1 MANGGEEVNS
11 KSQSGNSPWNSVAA
25 LAGQFRKKAIT
36 LAGSVKDKTIEQ
48 LQQPVLNARRKEALE
63 FFTNNKD
70 ALVSKP
76 TILGYEPELSEQQQR
91 IVEEFKKKSEGLWS
105 SKFAEELCKASQ
117 PSYNI
122 GGLRG
127 TYYGNAWRFIK
138 KYDMPVSIVLENEAF
153 YNAMVAS
160 LERIGDGK
168 LSEIYQTMSQTKEGA
183 EKFQKDFINNK
194 RYIYDL
200 DSEMNAIIR
209 NEPYDKEKISDLK
222 VLKQSGVCMLEGQD
236 WSRYIDERN
245 ITRVSAGTEFLIQ
258 NNLFDGK
265 EYGKVIADMLRNP
278 RSTGESGFNIMSIAS
293 KAHIVP
299 EGESTDIRYWSQAL
313 VESGENKLEVLLRGN
328 FQKQLEKLNFSDE
341 PVMRLFSRIHMED
354 DYRVAVIEVESWVQ
368 SPEFQE
374 ALKQTAIQETIMGE
388 IEHQMK
394 NETMHSE
401 RPPAP
406 FLMLASDRDI
416 LEDMRRRE
424 SFDNYPESISKNDT
438 IRKASKNDF
447 TEKDRLELY
456 SGHEYS
462 DFFDNQGEPNNY
474 WYHRVARDPSTSPP
488 HSILS
493 EHEKKRISLFEK
505 MQNKALA
512 FINQGSEAM
521 STSFYNNVQ
530 LRYWQFFDESGNLKP
545 EFYQYA
551 LRQGD
556 YNFLA
561 TQDKEETGF
570 DDATNGFLQT
580 YDVVSS
586 SGIVKET
593 RTQEERR
600 EIISKYF
607 DVSGPKPEFWQTSF
621 DTGDIAFLI
630 KQDEDTRNKMGLDDV
645 SGNLLTA
652 YINAKNP
659 KKEKSFNDFI
669 MDASELSK
677 EQRRQQGISE
687 ASDALLD
694 SILNLSEES
703 TVLYS
708 DRSNNIVSLFDKASG
723 LPKPE
728 FWQLCLEAGDFSLL
742 AKQDRNFRA
751 RVIGFDETINTFLDQ
766 YKKIEGSRILEK
778 AKTDDRVREAID
790 RYFTP
795 NGPKP
800 EFWQDSLTVKNFSL
814 LARQDEETR
823 KSMGFDGATMAFL
836 DGYAG
841 RVFTSERRII
851 DESNVIQALTWFINK
866 DAGDWHDSSEDDLL
880 IREAFR
886 SNSAKD
892 LSLVKLRSLYERY
905 LKNSNNMQFPP
916 ALRAM
921 ADYMHS
927 KGGAGPLTQ
936 IEAFLDYAGALGNSM
951 QEAKKDDD
959 WRNEL
964 ITNVATIEG
973 MMQKYRWDNQEKS
986 NFYATSAEI
995 INASPELFQEFTQ
1008 LFVNNLSKEEFK
1020 AFTGEIY
1027 PLYRAKLAL
1036 LREYEDHSN
1045 GIGEGYTTIKY
1056 NPSDIDNLKNQLHT
1070 ALLPFNCK
1078 EVSIEKRRKGIERV
1092 KENLFGEI
1100 SELFKTK
1107 FSIRPE
1113 AIPSELSKADARVV
1127 GDMTLYLGSLA
1138 GPNQQK
1144 KDILGFYLALQLDKD
1159 KTAWEKLRSG
1169 DDVLPSNYLDIASG
1183 FNVGQAIELSR
1194 RNNPITPESTRIDIL
1209 ERLAEFRR
1217 AMQNETV
1224 SMRFGNIQTV
1234 DLRLQNLRGNME
1246 ELIDPDLYPEG
1257 IDRQRVELL
1266 RELPSQKEFNKII
1279 GTIQQRMMGKDIPL
1293 TDEGQLI
1300 MGRVEQI
1307 LKDNDLEVNT
1317 NNIKQYF
1324 QTDMKTIQ
1332 APFKILESIDNY
1344 GAMDSIKE
1352 LQRMLNP
1359 PDNVVQ
1365 ILEKLGEAP
1374 KPQSG
1379 VMALGEDLDF
1389 LENLMVKK
1397 ANELTENETNAL
1409 GEYLG
1414 SIRKK
1419 LTELDSI
1426 YGKVVENYNT
1436 MKKNGVHP
1444 STLNQ
1449 IKEID
1454 KIISNEANQSVITT
1468 TCTNEMTTIIENMRA
1483 CLSCTTKGINN
1494 DTNLTFGEGYKFY
1507 LYSRENASRN
1517 SSVADEIVYFVPSED
1532 EGGANKRLSFVMDR
1546 VYGMK
1551 NNDIM
1556 MAHIETMLKKAHEL
1570 KSEFPEVPI
1579 SVILPDSSIMSCSTS
1594 LDAAELSRRI
1604 GSGDSFKDIGDKTVI
1619 VPESGFGDH
1628 YIEFGHDQARVSG
1641 PRTVSG
1647 IEIVINPTAD
1657 PQPAMVNNG

>member
-1 MANGGEEVNS
+1 
-11 KSQSGNSPWNSVAA
+11 
-25 LAGQFRKKAIT
+25 
-36 LAGSVKDKTIEQ
+36 
-48 LQQPVLNARRKEALE
+48 
-63 FFTNNKD
+63 
-70 ALVSKP
+70 
-76 TILGYEPELSEQQQR
+76 
-91 IVEEFKKKSEGLWS
+91 
-105 SKFAEELCKASQ
+105 
-117 PSYNI
+117 
-122 GGLRG
+122 
-127 TYYGNAWRFIK
+127 
-138 KYDMPVSIVLENEAF
+138 
-153 YNAMVAS
+153 
-160 LERIGDGK
+160 
-168 LSEIYQTMSQTKEGA
+168 
-183 EKFQKDFINNK
+183 
-194 RYIYDL
+194 
-200 DSEMNAIIR
+200 
-209 NEPYDKEKISDLK
+209 
-222 VLKQSGVCMLEGQD
+222 ML
-236 WSRYIDERN
+236 
-245 ITRVSAGTEFLIQ
+245 
-258 NNLFDGK
+258 
-265 EYGKVIADMLRNP
+265 
-278 RSTGESGFNIMSIAS
+278 
-293 KAHIVP
+293 
-299 EGESTDIRYWSQAL
+299 
-313 VESGENKLEVLLRGN
+313 
-328 FQKQLEKLNFSDE
+328 
-341 PVMRLFSRIHMED
+341 
-354 DYRVAVIEVESWVQ
+354 
-368 SPEFQE
+368 
-374 ALKQTAIQETIMGE
+374 
-388 IEHQMK
+388 
-394 NETMHSE
+394 SE
-401 RPPAP
+401 RPPAQ

-456 SGHEYS
+456 KGQEYS
-462 DFFDNQGEPNNY
+462 NFFDNQGEPNNY

-488 HSILS
+488 YSILS

-677 EQRRQQGISE
+677 EQRRKQGISE

-995 INASPELFQEFTQ
+995 INANPELFQEFTQ
-1008 LFVNNLSKEEFK
+1008 LFVNNLSKE
-1020 AFTGEIY
+1020 
-1027 PLYRAKLAL
+1027 
-1036 LREYEDHSN
+1036 
-1045 GIGEGYTTIKY
+1045 
-1056 NPSDIDNLKNQLHT
+1056 
-1070 ALLPFNCK
+1070 
-1078 EVSIEKRRKGIERV
+1078 
-1092 KENLFGEI
+1092 
-1100 SELFKTK
+1100 
-1107 FSIRPE
+1107 
-1113 AIPSELSKADARVV
+1113 
-1127 GDMTLYLGSLA
+1127 
-1138 GPNQQK
+1138 
-1144 KDILGFYLALQLDKD
+1144 
-1159 KTAWEKLRSG
+1159 
-1169 DDVLPSNYLDIASG
+1169 
-1183 FNVGQAIELSR
+1183 
-1194 RNNPITPESTRIDIL
+1194 
-1209 ERLAEFRR
+1209 
-1217 AMQNETV
+1217 
-1224 SMRFGNIQTV
+1224 
-1234 DLRLQNLRGNME
+1234 
-1246 ELIDPDLYPEG
+1246 
-1257 IDRQRVELL
+1257 
-1266 RELPSQKEFNKII
+1266 
-1279 GTIQQRMMGKDIPL
+1279 
-1293 TDEGQLI
+1293 
-1300 MGRVEQI
+1300 
-1307 LKDNDLEVNT
+1307 
-1317 NNIKQYF
+1317 
-1324 QTDMKTIQ
+1324 
-1332 APFKILESIDNY
+1332 
-1344 GAMDSIKE
+1344 
-1352 LQRMLNP
+1352 
-1359 PDNVVQ
+1359 
-1365 ILEKLGEAP
+1365 
-1374 KPQSG
+1374 
-1379 VMALGEDLDF
+1379 
-1389 LENLMVKK
+1389 
-1397 ANELTENETNAL
+1397 
-1409 GEYLG
+1409 
-1414 SIRKK
+1414 
-1419 LTELDSI
+1419 
-1426 YGKVVENYNT
+1426 
-1436 MKKNGVHP
+1436 
-1444 STLNQ
+1444 
-1449 IKEID
+1449 
-1454 KIISNEANQSVITT
+1454 
-1468 TCTNEMTTIIENMRA
+1468 
-1483 CLSCTTKGINN
+1483 
-1494 DTNLTFGEGYKFY
+1494 
-1507 LYSRENASRN
+1507 
-1517 SSVADEIVYFVPSED
+1517 
-1532 EGGANKRLSFVMDR
+1532 
-1546 VYGMK
+1546 
-1551 NNDIM
+1551 
-1556 MAHIETMLKKAHEL
+1556 
-1570 KSEFPEVPI
+1570 
-1579 SVILPDSSIMSCSTS
+1579 
-1594 LDAAELSRRI
+1594 
-1604 GSGDSFKDIGDKTVI
+1604 
-1619 VPESGFGDH
+1619 
-1628 YIEFGHDQARVSG
+1628 
-1641 PRTVSG
+1641 
-1647 IEIVINPTAD
+1647 
-1657 PQPAMVNNG
+1657 